1 MYPPTIIDVTDFG
14 TIHAWHQRGV
24 APAYMRGIPSWT
36 WQAAL
41 RRPRVRRPP
50 TQDA

>member
-24 APAYMRGIPSWT
+24 APAYMRGIPRWVRRPT
-36 WQAAL
+36 L
-41 RRPRVRRPP
+41 RRPRSRP
-50 TQDA
+50 TAT